1 VEIFRGSKISQNSPR
16 QRLKSHDNP
25 ETTEAVAPDFFPGSS
40 SQEAS
45 HRRIAKL
52 NQHLQLNDVKLGLV
66 KSQKMSENRS
76 SLFVGPYLTPFK
88 VILSA
93 ITCQV
98 QPFEPAWRCEGESPG
113 IYEKHGRYGLSWVC
127 LKLR

>member
-1 VEIFRGSKISQNSPR
+1 M
-16 QRLKSHDNP
+16 
-25 ETTEAVAPDFFPGSS
+25 TGSS

-98 QPFEPAWRCEGESPG
+98 RPFEPAWRCEGESPG
-113 IYEKHGRYGLSWVC
+113 IYEKWQVCFVLGLFKAKVMFIYF
-127 LKLR
+127 